1 MLRVKLHLRL
11 FLWSVSS
18 RVLRQPARR
27 CFVNGVQEF
36 EITHHSGQSMNVAR
50 LLKVAQA
57 FIHIID
63 AKEVCIIVWLG
74 VDVLHVI

>member
-1 MLRVKLHLRL
+1 
-11 FLWSVSS
+11 
-18 RVLRQPARR
+18 
-27 CFVNGVQEF
+27 
-36 EITHHSGQSMNVAR
+36 MNVAR